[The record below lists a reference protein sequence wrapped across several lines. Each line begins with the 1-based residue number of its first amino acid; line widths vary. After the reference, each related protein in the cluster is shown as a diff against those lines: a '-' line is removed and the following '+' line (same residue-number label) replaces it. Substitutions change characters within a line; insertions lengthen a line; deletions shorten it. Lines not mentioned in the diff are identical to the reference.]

1 MDGKNELIFVAS
13 IFPQISRLDLSTLDC
28 AYAEDA
34 EGGLQRRAVVCK
46 TLLNNDTCST
56 GEVGTSNFS
65 SILFRTVLVLQPRK
79 A

>member
-34 EGGLQRRAVVCK
+34 EGGIPGARDCNGGQLSARH
-46 TLLNNDTCST
+46 
-56 GEVGTSNFS
+56 F
-65 SILFRTVLVLQPRK
+65 
-79 A
+79 